1 MPIALA
7 HIGYKMY
14 MINAVWD
21 ILQWIFLYFMW
32 VETNG
37 KTLEEIDE
45 FFDGEKHS
53 EVPDIVNVGKESLDE
68 KTIIVAEKSVNW
80 FVFYDKSWVLRRC
93 RML

>member
-68 KTIIVAEKSVNW
+68 KTIIVAEKSVN
-80 FVFYDKSWVLRRC
+80 
-93 RML
+93 